1 VILFVLASLATSLTE
16 GSWIVLSDVTAE
28 AGISFRHDHGGSG
41 RRYIVEIAGGGV
53 LAFDYDADELPDL
66 FYINGSPLPG
76 TNGTRRGN
84 ALYRNLGDGT
94 FVDVTERAGI
104 SGEGYGM
111 GGAASDLDNDG
122 DIDVLMTAFGE
133 DQLYINNGDGTF
145 RVGRERGVAD
155 ERWSSS
161 ATFFELDRD
170 GFLDLYVANYL
181 DFTFA
186 THRECVSP
194 TAGLPAYCHPQEYG
208 GVADVLYRNRG
219 DGTFEDVSSATEVA
233 GLTEGKGL
241 GVVALDFDDDGD
253 SDLYVANDT
262 TRNYLYRN
270 DGGGRLTEVGVEAG
284 VAYNEQGLAEAGM
297 GVDAAD
303 VDRDGRLDLVVTN
316 FDFENNTLY
325 RNVGGGFFFDAT
337 SAFGLGAVS
346 LTELGFGCDFL
357 DLDNDGWQDLVV
369 VNGHILDNIAEIQS
383 NLSFAQPGQVFRN
396 ENGRFR
402 DLTASSGTAI
412 GRPRVGRGL
421 ASLDFDRD
429 GDLDLAI
436 SSRGGAAELLRNDGE
451 NAGGFIGL
459 RLVGVASNRDGVGA
473 RLTLELEGRPWV
485 DELRAGSSYLAQNE
499 MTLYVG
505 LGSAAKGGGLSL
517 RWPSGRVE
525 EIETLEAGRWYV
537 VKEGVGVI
545 R

>member
-1 VILFVLASLATSLTE
+1 MILLAVIAFA
-16 GSWIVLSDVTAE
+16 DVTTQ

-41 RRYIVEIAGGGV
+41 RRFIVEIAGGGV
-53 LAFDYDADELPDL
+53 LVFDYDLDELPDL
-66 FYINGSPLPG
+66 LYVNGAPLPG
-76 TNGTRRGN
+76 ADGPRRAN
-84 ALYRNLGDGT
+84 ALYRNQGNGM
-94 FVDVTERAGI
+94 FVDVTDAAGLA
-104 SGEGYGM
+104 GRGYGM
-111 GGAASDLDNDG
+111 GGAAADVDNDG
-122 DIDVLMTAFGE
+122 DADILVTAFGQ
-133 DQLYINNGDGTF
+133 DQLYLNNGDGTF
-145 RVGRERGVAD
+145 RTLEFGD
-155 ERWSSS
+155 ERWSTS
-161 ATFFELDRD
+161 AAFFELDGD

-181 DFTFA
+181 DFTTA

-194 TAGLPAYCHPQEYG
+194 TAGIAAYCHPQEYG
-208 GVADVLYRNRG
+208 GVADALYRNRG
-219 DGTFEDVSSATEVA
+219 DGTFEDVSEAAGVA
-233 GLTEGKGL
+233 QLSEGKGL

-297 GVDAAD
+297 GVDAGDA
-303 VDRDGRLDLVVTN
+303 DRDGRLDLVVTN

-325 RNVGGGFFFDAT
+325 RNVGKGFFFDAT
-337 SAFGLGAVS
+337 SAFGLGAAS
-346 LTELGFGCDFL
+346 LTELGFGCDFV

-369 VNGHILDNIAEIQS
+369 VNGHILDNVAEIQS

-396 ENGRFR
+396 EGGRFR
-402 DLTASSGTAI
+402 DVTASAGAALAA
-412 GRPRVGRGL
+412 PRVGRGL

-436 SSRGGAAELLRNDGE
+436 SSRGGRAELLRNDGG
-451 NAGGFIGL
+451 NSGGFIAL
-459 RLVGVASNRDGVGA
+459 RLIGVASNRDGVGS

-499 MTLYVG
+499 MAIYVG
-505 LGSAAKGGGLSL
+505 LGSAPAAQSLTL
-517 RWPSGRVE
+517 RWPSGRLQ
-525 EIETLEAGRWYV
+525 EIDTLESGRSYV
-537 VKEGVGVI
+537 VKESVGVI

>member
-1 VILFVLASLATSLTE
+1 MILFVFIALT
-16 GSWIVLSDVTAE
+16 DVTAE

-41 RRYIVEIAGGGV
+41 RRYIVEIAGGGL

-66 FYINGSPLPG
+66 LFINGAPVPG
-76 TNGTRRGN
+76 SDGPRSSN

-94 FVDVTERAGI
+94 FRDVTAEAGLAG
-104 SGEGYGM
+104 SGYGM

-122 DIDVLMTAFGE
+122 DADVLLTAFGKE
-133 DQLYINNGDGTF
+133 TLYWNNGDGTF
-145 RVGRERGVAD
+145 RSSGLGD
-155 ERWSSS
+155 EKWSTS
-161 ATFFELDRD
+161 AAFFELDGD

-181 DFTFA
+181 EFTFE
-186 THRECVSP
+186 THKECVSP
-194 TAGLPAYCHPQEYG
+194 SAGLSAYCHPQEYR
-208 GVADVLYRNRG
+208 GVADALYRNRG
-219 DGTFEDVSSATEVA
+219 DGTFEDVSAASGVA
-233 GLTEGKGL
+233 RLAEGKGL

-270 DGGGRLTEVGVEAG
+270 DGSGRLSEIGVEAG

-297 GVDAAD
+297 GLDAAD

-316 FDFENNTLY
+316 FDYENNTLY
-325 RNVGGGFFFDAT
+325 RNLGNGFFFDAT
-337 SAFGLGAVS
+337 SAFGLGASS
-346 LTELGFGCDFL
+346 LTELGFGCDFV

-383 NLSFAQPGQVFRN
+383 NLSFAQPGQIFRN
-396 ENGRFR
+396 ESGRFR
-402 DLTASSGTAI
+402 DVTASAGPAI
-412 GRPRVGRGL
+412 AAPRVGRAL

-436 SSRGGAAELLRNDGE
+436 SSRGGDAELLRNDGG
-451 NAGGFIGL
+451 NSTGFVAL
-459 RLVGVASNRDGVGA
+459 RLVGVPSNRDGVGS
-473 RLTLELEGRPWV
+473 RLTLELEGHPWV
-485 DELRAGSSYLAQNE
+485 EELRAGSSYLSQNE
-499 MTLYVG
+499 MAIYVG
-505 LGSAAKGGGLSL
+505 LGSARIARSLTL

-525 EIETLEAGRWYV
+525 VIDSLEAGSRHV
-537 VKEGVGVI
+537 IKEGFGLL

>member
-1 VILFVLASLATSLTE
+1 MILEALLAFT
-16 GSWIVLSDVTAE
+16 DVTAE

-53 LAFDYDADELPDL
+53 LAFDYDLDELPDL
-66 FYINGSPLPG
+66 YFINGSPLPG
-76 TNGTRRGN
+76 SDGVRRPN

-94 FVDVTERAGI
+94 FRDVTAEAGLA
-104 SGEGYGM
+104 GEGYGM

-122 DIDVLMTAFGE
+122 DVDVLVTAFGE
-133 DQLYINNGDGTF
+133 NQLYLNNGDGTF
-145 RVGRERGVAD
+145 RSVAKERGVFD
-155 ERWSSS
+155 DRWSTS
-161 ATFFELDRD
+161 ASFFELDAD
-170 GFLDLYVANYL
+170 GFLDLYVASYL
-181 DFTFA
+181 DFTFE

-194 TAGLPAYCHPQEYG
+194 TAGISAYCHPQEYG
-208 GVADVLYRNRG
+208 GTADVLYRNRG
-219 DGTFEDVSSATEVA
+219 DGTFEDVSSASGVDK
-233 GLTEGKGL
+233 LMEGKGL

-262 TRNYLYRN
+262 TRNYLFRN
-270 DGGGRLTEVGVEAG
+270 DGGRLAEVGVEAG

-297 GVDAAD
+297 GVDAGD

-325 RNVGGGFFFDAT
+325 RNLGGGFFFDAT
-337 SAFGLGAVS
+337 SAFGLGASS

-369 VNGHILDNIAEIQS
+369 ANGHILDNIAEIQS
-383 NLSFAQPGQVFRN
+383 NLSFAEPGQVFRN
-396 ENGRFR
+396 EGGRFR
-402 DLTASSGTAI
+402 DLTASAGAI
-412 GRPRVGRGL
+412 GRRRVGRGL
-421 ASLDFDRD
+421 ASFDYDRD

-436 SSRGGAAELLRNDGE
+436 ASRGGPAELLRNE
-451 NAGGFIGL
+451 SANASAFIAL

-473 RLTLELEGRPWV
+473 RLSLELDGRPWV
-485 DELRAGSSYLAQNE
+485 DELRSSSSYLAQNE
-499 MTLYVG
+499 MALHVG
-505 LGSAAKGGGLSL
+505 LGDAAKAEGLTL

-525 EIETLEAGRWYV
+525 TIEGLVAGRRYV
-537 VKEGVGVI
+537 VKEGAGVI

>member
-1 VILFVLASLATSLTE
+1 MILLILVTFT
-16 GSWIVLSDVTAE
+16 DVTAQ
-28 AGISFRHDHGGSG
+28 AGISFHHDYGGSG
-41 RRYIVEIAGGGV
+41 RRYMVEIAGGGV
-53 LAFDYDADELPDL
+53 LVFDYDSDELPDL
-66 FYINGSPLPG
+66 FYVNGSPLPG
-76 TNGTRRGN
+76 KDGPRVSN

-94 FVDVTERAGI
+94 FRDVTEQAGLT
-104 SGEGYGM
+104 GEGYGM

-122 DIDVLMTAFGE
+122 DLDVLVTAFGK
-133 DQLYINNGDGTF
+133 DQLYLNNGDGTF
-145 RVGRERGVAD
+145 RSCGREYGVGD
-155 ERWSSS
+155 DRWSSS
-161 ATFFELDRD
+161 AAFFELDGD

-181 DFTFA
+181 DFTLA
-186 THRECVSP
+186 THRECMSP

-208 GVADVLYRNRG
+208 GVADVLYRNHG
-219 DGTFEDVSSATEVA
+219 DGTFEDISVPSGVA

-241 GVVALDFDDDGD
+241 GVVAFDFDDDGD

-270 DGGGRLTEVGVEAG
+270 DGGGRLTEMGVEAG

-297 GVDAAD
+297 GVDAGD

-325 RNVGGGFFFDAT
+325 HNLGGGFFFDAT

-383 NLSFAQPGQVFRN
+383 NLSFAQPGQIFRN
-396 ENGRFR
+396 ERGRFR
-402 DLTASSGTAI
+402 DLTASSGPAI
-412 GRPRVGRGL
+412 TRPRVGRGL

-436 SSRGGAAELLRNDGE
+436 SSRGGAAELLRNDGG

-459 RLVGVASNRDGVGA
+459 RLVGVESNRDGVGA

-499 MTLYVG
+499 MTLYMG
-505 LGSAAKGGGLSL
+505 LGSARKAEGLSL

-525 EIETLEAGRWYV
+525 EIGTLEAGRWHV

>member
-1 VILFVLASLATSLTE
+1 VILFVFIALT
-16 GSWIVLSDVTAE
+16 DVTAE
-28 AGISFRHDHGGSG
+28 AGISFRHDYGGSG

-66 FYINGSPLPG
+66 LFVNGAPLPG
-76 TNGTRRGN
+76 TSGPRRSN

-94 FVDVTERAGI
+94 FRDVTEEAGLK
-104 SGEGYGM
+104 GEGYAM

-122 DIDVLMTAFGE
+122 DIDVFITAFGM
-133 DQLYINNGDGTF
+133 DHLHLNNGDGTF
-145 RVGRERGVAD
+145 RTSELGD
-155 ERWSSS
+155 ERWSTS
-161 ATFFELDRD
+161 AAFFELDGD

-181 DFTFA
+181 DFTIA
-186 THRECVSP
+186 KHKECVSP
-194 TAGLPAYCHPQEYG
+194 VAGIAAYCHPQEYG
-208 GVADVLYRNRG
+208 GVADSLYRNRG
-219 DGTFEDVSSATEVA
+219 DGTLEDVSAASGVSR
-233 GLTEGKGL
+233 LDEGKGF

-270 DGGGRLTEVGVEAG
+270 EGESRLTELGVEAG

-297 GVDAAD
+297 GVDASD

-325 RNVGGGFFFDAT
+325 RNLGGGFFFDAT
-337 SAFGLGAVS
+337 SAFGLGAAS
-346 LTELGFGCDFL
+346 LTELGFGCDFV

-369 VNGHILDNIAEIQS
+369 MNGHILDNIAEIQT
-383 NLSFAQPGQVFRN
+383 NLSFAQPAQVFRN
-396 ENGRFR
+396 DAGRFR
-402 DLTASSGTAI
+402 DVTASTGSAI
-412 GRPRVGRGL
+412 QRPRVGRAL

-436 SSRGGAAELLRNDGE
+436 SSRGGDAELLRNDGGNTGE
-451 NAGGFIGL
+451 FVAL

-473 RLTLELEGRPWV
+473 RVSFELDGRPWT
-485 DELRAGSSYLAQNE
+485 DEVRAGSSYLSQNE
-499 MTLYVG
+499 ITLHVG
-505 LGSAAKGGGLSL
+505 LGSSTIVESLSIN
-517 RWPSGRVE
+517 WPSGRS
-525 EIETLEAGRWYV
+525 ETVRQLEAGRVYV
-537 VKEGVGVI
+537 VKEGQGVI